1 MKLQRTTLVLVVSA
15 LLLGSFV
22 YFYEI
27 QGAPKRE
34 ATKTTKQPIFGFKN
48 DQIQSLTIDGNQETL
63 EFERVS
69 EPVPGWQMKKP
80 KEAAASDAA
89 VSFLVNL
96 LVEGKSDRSFPI
108 SANQLQ
114 EYGLDKPQA
123 TVEVKLKDQ
132 KTHKLILGKPDFNRS
147 FLYAQ
152 VDPPSG
158 ASQPLQVLLVPVDFE
173 YAVNRPLSEW
183 ESKLETPEPSP
194 SPSASPQPSATSE
207 SPIPTPSASVSPSP
221 KASPSASA
229 SPSPK
234 ASPSTSASPSPTPTP
249 SASASPS
256 PKASPSASVSPSPKP
271 SPSTSTSPSP
281 SPKPSPSASGDS
293 NR

>member
-15 LLLGSFV
+15 LLLGGFV

-48 DQIQSLTIDGNQETL
+48 DQIQTLTIDGNEETL

-69 EPVPGWQMKKP
+69 KPVPGWQMKKP
-80 KEAAASDAA
+80 KEAAASDAS

-96 LVEGKSDRSFPI
+96 LVEGKSDRSFPV

-114 EYGLDKPQA
+114 EYGLDKTQA
-123 TVEVKLKDQ
+123 TIQVKLKDQ

-152 VDPPSG
+152 VDPSSG

-194 SPSASPQPSATSE
+194 SPSKSLQPSPTS
-207 SPIPTPSASVSPSP
+207 ASPSP
-221 KASPSASA
+221 KPSPSTSASPSPKPSPSASA

-234 ASPSTSASPSPTPTP
+234 PSPSTSV
-249 SASASPS
+249 SPS
-256 PKASPSASVSPSPKP
+256 PKPSPSASMSPSPKP